1 MLLKHLR
8 YDEDRKVQA
17 EMMVKLL
24 KNCTNPVVFLG
35 HLNSEPGCRDY
46 SIITEVV
53 KVWYKVKYTHCP
65 MIECLNVGYWTTW
78 LWEISGVYFLS
89 KPFKVSLKN
98 ILAKLYQLCTCRLAY
113 ARISHGGLSDSEMQ
127 IGKFLTQKEDSNSE
141 WVYNVHPEDVPDWM
155 SFPEK

>member
-53 KVWYKVKYTHCP
+53 KV
-65 MIECLNVGYWTTW
+65 
-78 LWEISGVYFLS
+78 
-89 KPFKVSLKN
+89 
-98 ILAKLYQLCTCRLAY
+98 
-113 ARISHGGLSDSEMQ
+113 
-127 IGKFLTQKEDSNSE
+127 
-141 WVYNVHPEDVPDWM
+141 
-155 SFPEK
+155 